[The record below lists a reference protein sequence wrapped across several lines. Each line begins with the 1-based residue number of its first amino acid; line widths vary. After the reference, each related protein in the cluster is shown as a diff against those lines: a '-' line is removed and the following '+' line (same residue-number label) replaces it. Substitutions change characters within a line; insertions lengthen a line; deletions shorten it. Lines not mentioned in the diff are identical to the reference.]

1 MTDLVGSE
9 KRISDEDILVRLLQ
23 MGVVIEEYAE
33 EKSAV
38 ISGRAAQNDYIQEI
52 LLEALDESQTHRD
65 TLIDLIDDLRADGT
79 RMDARHI
86 EELVREKVE
95 RSEIDAETDE
105 QALREQLRSERLAY
119 SFYDTLI
126 DACENTK
133 TSDSEA
139 ETEIDTDAD
148 TGVGGCLEM
157 NDDKIQMVVSTLK
170 EIREDEKEDA
180 QKIENIL
187 KGVA

>member
-33 EKSAV
+33 EKSAF
-38 ISGRAAQNDYIQEI
+38 ISGRSTQNDYIQEI
-52 LLEALDESQTHRD
+52 LLDALDESQTHRD
-65 TLIDLIDDLRADGT
+65 TLIDLIDEVRTDET
-79 RMDARHI
+79 RMDARHV
-86 EELVREKVE
+86 EELVRERVE
-95 RSEIDAETDE
+95 RSIDAETDE

-133 TSDSEA
+133 TSEG
-139 ETEIDTDAD
+139 ETE
-148 TGVGGCLEM
+148 TGVEGDLEM
-157 NDDKIQMVVSTLK
+157 NDDKVQKVVSTLK

-180 QKIENIL
+180 RKIENIL